1 MSELS
6 PMGHNN
12 PPQPTPYEE
21 AAAKVAEAR
30 NEALMWLDGAPV
42 TSQDQADGLALLLDM
57 ARKASKAADEAR
69 KVEAKPFDDGK
80 AEVQARYK
88 PLLTDAERVADTLK
102 RALGAWLTKV
112 DADQRAKAEAA
123 RKIAEA
129 AAGAAKAQHAA
140 MNPDN
145 LADREASDKA
155 LAEAARAAHIAK
167 SAEAATAKA
176 KSVTGAR
183 AVSLRTFWNADV
195 YDPLAFGKWM
205 WSNRNITYLAWLA
218 SEAAREIALC
228 KHDLP
233 GVKAVEERRAA

>member
-21 AAAKVAEAR
+21 AAAKIAEAR
-30 NEALMWLDGAPV
+30 DEALMWLDGAPV

-88 PLLTDAERVADTLK
+88 PLLADAERVADTLK

-112 DADQRAKAEAA
+112 DADQRAKADEA
-123 RKIAEA
+123 RKAAEA
-129 AAGAAKAQHAA
+129 TAEAAKAQHAA
-140 MNPDN
+140 MNPDS
-145 LADREASDKA
+145 LAEREAADRA
-155 LAEAARAAHIAK
+155 LDAADRAAHIAK

-183 AVSLRTFWNADV
+183 AVSLRSFWSAKV
-195 YDPLAFGKWM
+195 HDPLAFGKWL
-205 WSNRNITYLAWLA
+205 WTNRNITYLGFLA
-218 SEAAREIALC
+218 TEAAREIAAC

-233 GVKAVEERRAA
+233 GVTAVEERRAA